1 MKLDYDGFISKSGD
15 ENEHRALLEMARLIK
30 SAGVERNEK

>member
-1 MKLDYDGFISKSGD
+1 MKLDYDGFVSKSGD

-30 SAGVERNEK
+30 RRSGTK